1 MLPVRKRSGGRPD
14 NRDQK
19 TPFHNL
25 DVTNRQRLKLLA
37 YLGLGLIALIILAA
51 GMPSLEL
58 KTGGILM
65 EPFEPATVF
74 LEEEEGEQAPVF
86 VNPFNL
92 GSLLALATLA
102 FIAIYSAAR
111 WPEVRAMLLVLLL
124 FTGMI
129 LGMLYLYQTFGEP
142 SPPPE
147 EEVQLPPAVEQE
159 RISQELLDN
168 PPDWLDP
175 ITVVVTIVLV
185 VTGVIVAR
193 FLWHRPWDR
202 PEKGTLE
209 VITAEAEAALDEL
222 RAGAE
227 VRDVI
232 FRCYLEMNQGLRKR
246 LGLVREEGMTP
257 REFEEELTRA
267 GLPQHAVQR
276 LTRLFESV
284 RYGKQSG
291 TEADREEAVASL
303 EAIIDHARAQEERR
317 RGRSEQVQAS
327 PA

>member
-1 MLPVRKRSGGRPD
+1 MRRRFPPISDSFDKP
-14 NRDQK
+14 
-19 TPFHNL
+19 
-25 DVTNRQRLKLLA
+25 DVTNRQRLKLLT
-37 YLGLGLIALIILAA
+37 YLGLGLLALILLAA
-51 GMPSLEL
+51 GLPNLEL
-58 KTGGILM
+58 QTGGILM
-65 EPFEPATVF
+65 EPFERATLVV
-74 LEEEEGEQAPVF
+74 EEGEGTSEPVF

-92 GSLLALATLA
+92 GSLIALGTLA
-102 FIAIYSAAR
+102 FIALYSAWR
-111 WPEVRAMLLVLLL
+111 WPEVRAALVVLLL
-124 FTGMI
+124 FTGLI
-129 LGMLYLYQTFGEP
+129 LGMVYLYYTFGEP
-142 SPPPE
+142 PPPPD
-147 EEVQLPPAVEQE
+147 EEVQRPPAVAEE

-175 ITVVVTIVLV
+175 IAVVVTVVLLV
-185 VTGVIVAR
+185 VGAVVVR
-193 FLWHRPWDR
+193 FLWRRPWDR
-202 PEKGTLE
+202 PPQGTLE

-227 VRDVI
+227 VRDAI
-232 FRCYLEMNQGLRKR
+232 FRCYLEMNQGLRRR

-257 REFEEELTRA
+257 REFEAELTRA

-284 RYGKQSG
+284 RYGRQSG
-291 TEADREEAVASL
+291 TETDREEAVACL

>member
-1 MLPVRKRSGGRPD
+1 M
-14 NRDQK
+14 
-19 TPFHNL
+19 
-25 DVTNRQRLKLLA
+25 TNKQRLKLLA
-37 YLGLGLIALIILAA
+37 YLSLGLVALIVLAA
-51 GMPSLEL
+51 GMPNLEL
-58 KTGGILM
+58 QTGGVLM
-65 EPFEPATVF
+65 EEFSPTTIF
-74 LEEEEGEQAPVF
+74 LEEEETTGEPVF

-92 GSLLALATLA
+92 GSLVALATLA
-102 FIAIYSAAR
+102 FIAFYSAYR
-111 WPEVRAMLLVLLL
+111 WPEVRAVLLVLGL

-129 LGMLYLYQTFGEP
+129 LGMLYLYHTFAEP
-142 SPPPE
+142 PGPPE
-147 EEVQLPPAVEQE
+147 EQVERPPAVEEE
-159 RISQELLDN
+159 RIAQELLDN

-175 ITVVVTIVLV
+175 ITVVVTIVVLV
-185 VTGVIVAR
+185 VGAVVAR
-193 FLWHRPWDR
+193 FLWRRPWDR
-202 PEKGTLE
+202 PKKGTLE

-232 FRCYLEMNQGLRKR
+232 VRCYLEMNQGLRQR
-246 LGLVREEGMTP
+246 LGLVRDEGMTP
-257 REFEEELTRA
+257 REFEAELMRA
-267 GLPQHAVQR
+267 GLPAHAVQR

-284 RYGKQSG
+284 RYGKRTG